1 MSGDASIL
9 DRFRLDGRVAVVTGG
24 SRGIGRGIA
33 LALAEAGAELV
44 LISRTAAQL
53 ARTAQEVERLGRRV
67 VTHAVDVADVAATGE
82 AIDAAAGKLG
92 RIDVLVNA
100 AGVQLRKPVAEVTP
114 DDFDSVHD
122 VNLRGAYFAAQ
133 AALHHMRAGGYG
145 RVINIASLT
154 LRTGLP
160 GITIY
165 GCTKGGVAA
174 MTVGMATEYAPE
186 GITVNAIAP
195 GYIYTDMTAP
205 LFEQPERRAWIH
217 SRIPMRRHGT
227 PDDLAG
233 LAVFLAS
240 PASAYLTG
248 QIIYV
253 DGGWTAA

>member
-1 MSGDASIL
+1 MSVL
-9 DRFRLDGRVAVVTGG
+9 DQFRLDGRVAVVTGG
-24 SRGIGRGIA
+24 GRGIGQGIA
-33 LALAEAGAELV
+33 LALAEAGADLV

-53 ARTAQEVERLGRRV
+53 ARTAEEVRRLGRRA
-67 VTHAVDVADVAATGE
+67 VTRAIDVADVEATRA
-82 AIDAAAGKLG
+82 AIDTGAEELG

-114 DDFDSVHD
+114 DDFDFVHD
-122 VNLRGAYFAAQ
+122 VNLRGAYFASQ
-133 AALHHMRAGGYG
+133 AALRHMRAGGYG
-145 RVINIASLT
+145 HIINIASLSS
-154 LRTGLP
+154 RTGLP
-160 GITIY
+160 RITIY
-165 GCTKGGVAA
+165 GCSKGGVAS
-174 MTVGMATEYAPE
+174 MTVGMAVEYAPD

-205 LFEQPERRAWIH
+205 LFEQPERKDWIH

-233 LAVFLAS
+233 AAVFLAS